1 MQLEIN
7 AFVSSLG
14 NESEHGPE
22 ALDRVRDSIRSL
34 ADTLA
39 ALNLGIV
46 LEVRDVQRLQ
56 TVARIVQADAPN
68 R

>member
-14 NESEHGPE
+14 SESEHGPE
-22 ALDRVRDSIRSL
+22 ALDRVRDSMRSL
-34 ADTLA
+34 ADSLA

-56 TVARIVQADAPN
+56 TVARIVQADAPD

>member
-1 MQLEIN
+1 MQLEIS

-14 NESEHGPE
+14 SESDYGPD
-22 ALDRVRDSIRSL
+22 ALERVRDSMRSL

-56 TVARIVQADAPN
+56 TVTRIVQANAPN

>member
-14 NESEHGPE
+14 GESDQDPT
-22 ALDRVRDSIRSL
+22 ALERVRDTLRSL
-34 ADTLA
+34 AEDLA
-39 ALNLGIV
+39 ALNFGIV

-56 TVARIVQADAPN
+56 TVARIIHADSPD